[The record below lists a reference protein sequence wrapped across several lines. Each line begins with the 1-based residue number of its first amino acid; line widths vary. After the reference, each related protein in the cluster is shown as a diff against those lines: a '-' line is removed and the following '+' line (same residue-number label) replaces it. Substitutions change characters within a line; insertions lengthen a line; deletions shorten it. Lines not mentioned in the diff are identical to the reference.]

1 MAFLLLTYHLLVC
14 LSTSTN
20 KVNHGLTFTANADF
34 TRHGCSD
41 LDILQLQ
48 NGYCDSDWPECTEF
62 KRLLLDMRSWSVL
75 ELYCMMGI
83 KEEKYALLSTD
94 VESVA
99 LYSAC
104 IGNGMVVKPPC
115 GYQSR
120 ECTNVHR
127 RRQPRGYVIKAKN
140 LMDHNRTKPVD
151 IKFHYKWAPRSQT

>member
-1 MAFLLLTYHLLVC
+1 MVVVTWISSNSRMVIV
-14 LSTSTN
+14 TRI
-20 KVNHGLTFTANADF
+20 GPNAPNSKGYF
-34 TRHGCSD
+34 WICV
-41 LDILQLQ
+41 LD
-48 NGYCDSDWPECTEF
+48 
-62 KRLLLDMRSWSVL
+62 R